1 MTTERALFLNKFFTE
16 PLMIGSIT
24 PSSSFLA
31 KKMLESLPWEELDV
45 IVELGAGTGVFTDY
59 IARHKKPACR
69 VLVIE
74 QDAQMRE
81 SLRRR
86 HPDFFYGSRAERT
99 HWFLEKYNLPKADCI
114 VSGLPFA
121 NFSEMLRDDILLS
134 IDQSLQPAGQLVA
147 FQYSLQMKSLL
158 KKQFASISVGFEL
171 FNFPP
176 AFIYRCHKENP
187 DSQKASTYKLSFQ
200 DNAVGSRF
208 TKR

>member
-45 IVELGAGTGVFTDY
+45 IVELGAGTGIFTDY
-59 IARHKKPACR
+59 IARYKKPSCR

-81 SLRRR
+81 ALRRR

-99 HWFLEKYNLPKADCI
+99 HWFLEKYNLPPADCI
-114 VSGLPFA
+114 ISGLPFA
-121 NFSEMLRDDILLS
+121 NFSDMLRADILLS
-134 IDQSLQPAGQLVA
+134 IDQSLKTNGQLVA
-147 FQYSLQMKSLL
+147 FQYSLQMKSLF
-158 KKQFASISVGFEL
+158 KKHFPQVSVGFEL
-171 FNFPP
+171 LNFPP
-176 AFIYRCHKENP
+176 AFIYRCRKENS
-187 DSQKASTYKLSFQ
+187 DSQKVSTYKLSFQ
-200 DNAVGSRF
+200 HNTVGSRF
-208 TKR
+208 TRR

>member
-1 MTTERALFLNKFFTE
+1 MTTERALFLNKFFTA
-16 PLMIGSIT
+16 PQTIGSIT

-31 KKMLESLPWEELDV
+31 KKMLKSLLWEELDV

-59 IARHKKPACR
+59 IARRKKPSCR

-81 SLRRR
+81 TLRRK
-86 HPDFFYGSRAERT
+86 HPDFFYGSRAEST
-99 HWFLEKYNLPKADCI
+99 HWFLEKYNLPTADCI

-121 NFSEMLRDDILLS
+121 NFSDTLRSEILVS
-134 IDQSLQPAGQLVA
+134 IDQSLKANGQFVA

-158 KKQFASISVGFEL
+158 KQHFAQVRTSFEL

-176 AFIYRCHKENP
+176 AFIYHCQRKSP
-187 DSQKASTYKLSFQ
+187 DSVRSTTYKLSSNHNTAGIRFQ
-200 DNAVGSRF
+200 RE
-208 TKR
+208 

>member
-45 IVELGAGTGVFTDY
+45 IVELGAGTGIFTDY
-59 IARHKKPACR
+59 IARYKKPSCR

-81 SLRRR
+81 ALRRR

-99 HWFLEKYNLPKADCI
+99 HWFLEKYNLPPADCI
-114 VSGLPFA
+114 ISGLPFA
-121 NFSEMLRDDILLS
+121 NFSDMLRADILLS
-134 IDQSLQPAGQLVA
+134 IDQSLKTNGQLVA
-147 FQYSLQMKSLL
+147 FQYSLQMKSLF
-158 KKQFASISVGFEL
+158 KKHFPQVSVGFEL
-171 FNFPP
+171 LNLPP
-176 AFIYRCHKENP
+176 AFIYRCRKENS
-187 DSQKASTYKLSFQ
+187 DSQKVSTYKLSFQ
-200 DNAVGSRF
+200 HNAVGSRF
-208 TKR
+208 TRR